1 MRNDNK
7 ASNGLAKLL
16 TALLITCAVVET
28 GIASHVGV
36 TMQSNQEAN
45 ARSAAQYEAYQE
57 RQERVKE
64 NPPPVRYVGP
74 AVQVSNG
81 ELVKGAWEPAPAVEP
96 TASVPEY
103 TPAPLPD
110 VDVPKVEA
118 ALEVDKVD
126 VQTVK
131 PAEKPKASS
140 SSTPKKASGSTK
152 PADVPKPSSS
162 GRQSGIQTKA
172 VSKPDS
178 SVSASKPVEPEK
190 TISSNSNK
198 INGSSGTNK
207 TSTTN
212 NISDSTTVYVSNR
225 SNTIHSISNCS
236 NMKNYREMT
245 RSEADSNGYKY
256 CKNCW

>member
-7 ASNGLAKLL
+7 ASNGLVKLL

-45 ARSAAQYEAYQE
+45 ARSVAQYEAYQE

-126 VQTVK
+126 VQPVK

-140 SSTPKKASGSTK
+140 SSTPKTASGSTK

-162 GRQSGIQTKA
+162 GGQSGSQTKA

-178 SVSASKPVEPEK
+178 SVIASKPVDTVKPSNSSASNSK
-190 TISSNSNK
+190 GNVSTSSNTPNAAAGGEQIYITRTGKRYHYDNSCNGGTYFESTLEEAERKGLTPCNK
-198 INGSSGTNK
+198 CVK
-207 TSTTN
+207 
-212 NISDSTTVYVSNR
+212 
-225 SNTIHSISNCS
+225 
-236 NMKNYREMT
+236 
-245 RSEADSNGYKY
+245 
-256 CKNCW
+256 

>member
-7 ASNGLAKLL
+7 ASSGLAKLL

-126 VQTVK
+126 VQPVK

-140 SSTPKKASGSTK
+140 SSTPKTASGSTK

-162 GRQSGIQTKA
+162 GGQSGSQTKA

-178 SVSASKPVEPEK
+178 SVSASKPVDTVKPSNSSASNSK
-190 TISSNSNK
+190 GNVSTSSNTPNAAAGGEQ
-198 INGSSGTNK
+198 IY
-207 TSTTN
+207 
-212 NISDSTTVYVSNR
+212 I
-225 SNTIHSISNCS
+225 
-236 NMKNYREMT
+236 T
-245 RSEADSNGYKY
+245 RTGKRYH
-256 CKNCW
+256 

>member
-7 ASNGLAKLL
+7 ASSGLAKLL

-126 VQTVK
+126 VQPVK
-131 PAEKPKASS
+131 PAEKPKAAS
-140 SSTPKKASGSTK
+140 SSTPKTASGSTK

-162 GRQSGIQTKA
+162 GGQSGSQTKA
-172 VSKPDS
+172 VSKPAS
-178 SVSASKPVEPEK
+178 SVSASKPVDTVKPSNSSASNSK
-190 TISSNSNK
+190 GNVSTSSNTPNAAAGGEQIYITRTGKRYHYDNSCNGGTYFESTLEEAERKGLTPCNK
-198 INGSSGTNK
+198 CVK
-207 TSTTN
+207 
-212 NISDSTTVYVSNR
+212 
-225 SNTIHSISNCS
+225 
-236 NMKNYREMT
+236 
-245 RSEADSNGYKY
+245 
-256 CKNCW
+256 

>member
-1 MRNDNK
+1 MRNNNQP
-7 ASNGLAKLL
+7 SGLAKLL

-126 VQTVK
+126 VQPVK
-131 PAEKPKASS
+131 PAEKPKAAS
-140 SSTPKKASGSTK
+140 SSTPKTASGSTK

-162 GRQSGIQTKA
+162 GGQSGSQTKA

-178 SVSASKPVEPEK
+178 SVSASKPVDTVKPSNSSASNSK
-190 TISSNSNK
+190 GNVSTSSNTPNAAAGGEQIYITRTGKRYHYDNSCNGGTYFESTLEEAERKGLTPCNK
-198 INGSSGTNK
+198 CVK
-207 TSTTN
+207 
-212 NISDSTTVYVSNR
+212 
-225 SNTIHSISNCS
+225 
-236 NMKNYREMT
+236 
-245 RSEADSNGYKY
+245 
-256 CKNCW
+256 

>member
-1 MRNDNK
+1 MRNNNQP
-7 ASNGLAKLL
+7 SGLAKLL

-126 VQTVK
+126 VQPVK
-131 PAEKPKASS
+131 PAEKPKAAS
-140 SSTPKKASGSTK
+140 SSTPKTASGSTK

-162 GRQSGIQTKA
+162 GGQSGSQTKA
-172 VSKPDS
+172 VSKPAS
-178 SVSASKPVEPEK
+178 SVSASKPVDTVKPSNSSASNSK
-190 TISSNSNK
+190 GNVSTSSNTPNAAAGGEQIYITRTGKRYHYDNSCNGGTYFESTLEEAERKGLTPCNK
-198 INGSSGTNK
+198 CVK
-207 TSTTN
+207 
-212 NISDSTTVYVSNR
+212 
-225 SNTIHSISNCS
+225 
-236 NMKNYREMT
+236 
-245 RSEADSNGYKY
+245 
-256 CKNCW
+256 